1 MADSTGKTQD
11 AGKSYRPKI
20 DFGPLWKRMRHVAV
34 DEGVSAS
41 EVARQAVRFYLEA
54 LPAVPG
60 IRERAKRE
68 GLSVRDLLIRAAEG
82 ERQ

>member
-1 MADSTGKTQD
+1 
-11 AGKSYRPKI
+11 
-20 DFGPLWKRMRHVAV
+20 MRHVAV